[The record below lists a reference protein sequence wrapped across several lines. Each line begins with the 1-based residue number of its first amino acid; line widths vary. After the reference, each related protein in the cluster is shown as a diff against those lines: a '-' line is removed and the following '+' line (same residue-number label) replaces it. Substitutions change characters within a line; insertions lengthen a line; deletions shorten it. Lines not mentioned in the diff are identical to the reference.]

1 MVNLYCTGPMDFLM
15 QPLQIQQIK
24 LLINSGTIWDKI
36 GQPIHM
42 YTTYNYTPNRIIMV
56 NLRQHQFSGGRCVPL
71 SWREIGKSIFRLKP
85 TFLAHCIY
93 PRDSFKV
100 LPGVFCARIAE
111 ALEEVER
118 HLLSLKIRTW
128 FVGLLCQEI
137 LHFAARPTMA
147 W

>member
-1 MVNLYCTGPMDFLM
+1 
-15 QPLQIQQIK
+15 
-24 LLINSGTIWDKI
+24 
-36 GQPIHM
+36 M

-118 HLLSLKIRTW
+118 HLLSLKLGHDSLVY
-128 FVGLLCQEI
+128 FVKRSSISQRIQPWHDNTHPHPFSLRLIMPLSTESTFS
-137 LHFAARPTMA
+137 HEEHRVYR
-147 W
+147 